1 MDLAEA
7 SDLKLWWCFYLL
19 FGNDECLLSSIFGF
33 TFCASFY
40 GIFERLEMS
49 LDLINNYIAF
59 SVDVIVYR
67 VVSNLK
73 LPSFACVF
81 KPSQLRA
88 VLDA

>member
-1 MDLAEA
+1 
-7 SDLKLWWCFYLL
+7 
-19 FGNDECLLSSIFGF
+19 
-33 TFCASFY
+33 
-40 GIFERLEMS
+40 MS

-81 KPSQLRA
+81 KPSQLTA